1 MSAAL
6 QLPPHRLTVDEFFE
20 WSGQVPGRWQLR
32 DGEPELMNP
41 PAILHGAMQAT
52 VARLLGNHLAAAG
65 GRCSVFT
72 GAGVIP
78 KARSDHNFL
87 VPDLAIA
94 CGPIGEER
102 NLPQPLVLI
111 ELLSPSNER
120 RTRANVWAYTTIP
133 SVREIVLVS
142 TTAIAT
148 EVLRR
153 LPDGSWPDRA
163 IMLGAEAAL
172 EIEAVGFRCAL
183 RELYRGS
190 VFDTAGT

>member
-6 QLPPHRLTVDEFFE
+6 QLPLHRLTVEEFFE
-20 WSGQVPGRWQLR
+20 WSSATPGRWQLR
-32 DGEPELMNP
+32 DGEPEMMNP
-41 PAILHGAMQAT
+41 PAILHGAMQAELG
-52 VARLLGNHLAAAG
+52 RLLGDHLRVAG
-65 GRCSVFT
+65 DRCRVFT

-78 KARSDHNFL
+78 RARSDHNFL

-94 CGPIGEER
+94 CGPIGNDR
-102 NLPQPLVLI
+102 NLAEPLVVI

-120 RTRANVWAYTTIP
+120 RTRANVWGFLSIP
-133 SVREIVLVS
+133 SVREILLIS
-142 TTAIAT
+142 TTSVAA

-153 LPDGSWPDRA
+153 LPDGSWPERP
-163 IMLGAEAAL
+163 ILLGAEAAL

-190 VFDTAGT
+190 VLGS